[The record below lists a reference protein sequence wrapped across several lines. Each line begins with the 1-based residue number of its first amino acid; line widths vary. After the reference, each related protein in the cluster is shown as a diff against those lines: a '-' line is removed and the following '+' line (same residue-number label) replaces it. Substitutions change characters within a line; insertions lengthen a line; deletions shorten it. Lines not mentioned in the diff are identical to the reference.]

1 MARSLSCLPPA
12 AAELRDAVRCCAVI
26 VFHQCI
32 MGVMLPVLVAG
43 FTAPYAGQ
51 HPAVGQHRAQ
61 QPHPVGGGWVR
72 RAILAACG
80 SLARFDAALQA
91 CCGGSALAALQ
102 LSLACYLLAGN
113 CWALAK
119 AAALRTL
126 EGGSLAAA
134 GMAAGM

>member
-1 MARSLSCLPPA
+1 MRA
-12 AAELRDAVRCCAVI
+12 AVRCCAVI

-32 MGVMLPVLVAG
+32 IGVMLPVLVAG
-43 FTAPYAGQ
+43 FTAPFAGQ
-51 HPAVGQHRAQ
+51 RWPARQ
-61 QPHPVGGGWVR
+61 QGSQQQAVPAGGSKVWRFVV
-72 RAILAACG
+72 AVSG

-91 CCGGSALAALQ
+91 CCSGTAAAVMQ

-126 EGGSLAAA
+126 EGGSL
-134 GMAAGM
+134 GPVSRV